1 MLNKTSLQL
10 FLFSIILIISIL
22 FFKNYFMQKKITNIS
37 KNIENIDKD
46 KIKEEYQY
54 LKKLDYEKKSNLIYN
69 IEYVSEFKNG
79 NFYEITSQYG
89 ELVYDQPGLVN
100 MKMVVATINLN
111 NSSPITI
118 SADKAVYNNIN
129 HDTKFY
135 KNVLMTYND
144 HVTNSDNLNLMF
156 EKNLATLS
164 NNIVYKNL
172 NTKLEADKM
181 IIDLISKNSKIYM
194 NNAAD
199 TVKIVSIN

>member
-1 MLNKTSLQL
+1 
-10 FLFSIILIISIL
+10 
-22 FFKNYFMQKKITNIS
+22 MQKKITNIS

-46 KIKEEYQY
+46 EIKEEYQY
-54 LKKLDYEKKSNLIYN
+54 LKKLNNEKKSNLIYN

-79 NFYEITSQYG
+79 NFYEISSQYG
-89 ELVYDQPGLVN
+89 ELVYDQPELIN
-100 MKMVVATINLN
+100 MKMVIATINLN
-111 NSSPITI
+111 NSTPITI
-118 SADKAVYNNIN
+118 SADNAVYNNIN
-129 HDTKFY
+129 HNTKFY

-181 IIDLISKNSKIYM
+181 EIDLISKNSKIYM
-194 NNAAD
+194 NNASD